1 MRGSAAIVS
10 CALFITLI
18 SAQAAL
24 AAEPEKFELR
34 QDAEVRQARGRK
46 PPTIVIKRDP
56 NGHYTWEIKGE
67 DAEEVIAA
75 DRRLREYMRGK

>member
-1 MRGSAAIVS
+1 MQPSPRSSSSGRTPRSGRRAAGSRRPS
-10 CALFITLI
+10 
-18 SAQAAL
+18 
-24 AAEPEKFELR
+24 
-34 QDAEVRQARGRK
+34 
-46 PPTIVIKRDP
+46 VIKRDP